1 MQYSTWRHI
10 PEDDTAEDG
19 SDNFLRNVGY
29 EWNGMRKIK
38 RPAPFLLLHI
48 IVKSATKCNAPHV
61 MRITKFTALHRW
73 VVKKDEPSQSKLQP
87 YHHVLG

>member
-29 EWNGMRKIK
+29 EVETCS
-38 RPAPFLLLHI
+38 I
-48 IVKSATKCNAPHV
+48 IIHG
-61 MRITKFTALHRW
+61 
-73 VVKKDEPSQSKLQP
+73 VVSQF
-87 YHHVLG
+87 VL

>member
-29 EWNGMRKIK
+29 EVKFK
-38 RPAPFLLLHI
+38 HAVLLYTASH
-48 IVKSATKCNAPHV
+48 P
-61 MRITKFTALHRW
+61 RIWT
-73 VVKKDEPSQSKLQP
+73 
-87 YHHVLG
+87 